1 MFQFKVLHLFTRVSC
16 FNPEWNTLFDSDD
29 VPPFTY
35 LWSGPNGYSSIFE
48 DIVGLIDG
56 FYQVNI
62 LDYNN
67 CLFNNIFNITNPS
80 LLDTSSVIKNN
91 ISCNGGNNGSIILD
105 VTGGTPSYNYSWS
118 NGDTSY
124 QTTNVSVGIY
134 NVTITDAN
142 GCNFPILYFT
152 LHLPGR
158 WVTMNG
164 SFHFETLIWSP
175 LHFSNVDKQYF

>member
-1 MFQFKVLHLFTRVSC
+1 MSGGTS
-16 FNPEWNTLFDSDD
+16 
-29 VPPFTY
+29 PFTY
-35 LWSGPNGYSSIFE
+35 SWSGPSGYSSIFE
-48 DIVGLIDG
+48 DIVGLVDG

-134 NVTITDAN
+134 NVTICVASSLKSN
-142 GCNFPILYFT
+142 NLSRIGLLSRKSYFPWISVGIA
-152 LHLPGR
+152 PG
-158 WVTMNG
+158 
-164 SFHFETLIWSP
+164 
-175 LHFSNVDKQYF
+175 FS